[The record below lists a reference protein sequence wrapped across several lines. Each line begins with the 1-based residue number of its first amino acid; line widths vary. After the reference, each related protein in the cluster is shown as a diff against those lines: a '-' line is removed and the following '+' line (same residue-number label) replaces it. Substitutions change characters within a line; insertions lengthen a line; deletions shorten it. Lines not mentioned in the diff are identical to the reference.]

1 MAEAVEEVVPG
12 SVRMKFMCALG
23 RWVRSFRRSK
33 PRGMVGVRVGA
44 CGWGNSVCVYESVRN
59 DVEV

>member
-1 MAEAVEEVVPG
+1 MAKAIEEVVPG

-33 PRGMVGVRVGA
+33 PRGIVGVGVGVGA
-44 CGWGNSVCVYESVRN
+44 CGWQVGVCD